1 MAFSTDVD
9 SCLFADD
16 TIFSLSLPGAH
27 FDSTLSL
34 FNKKIE
40 TLLNWIKLN
49 QLIINWSKTKL
60 MCISSKKCNIVT
72 NSVIIDENQVEIV
85 NSFKLIGVHIDR
97 WLDFE
102 FHIAEMVKSVNK
114 KLFSLKNLKFLS
126 IKTKLH
132 FFKAFVLPHFDYC
145 SSIFVFF
152 NKRLIHKTEKFFNLC
167 LYRLF
172 NFKLLYLN
180 TEEQFNF
187 LSKYNIFPLQMRIF
201 IKYELFFK

>member
-1 MAFSTDVD
+1 MDYFKNRLQLCKIGKESSNSIHIEAGVPQGSVLGPLLFLIYIKDLAFSTGVD

-16 TIFSLSLPGAH
+16 TTLSLPGAH

-60 MCISSKKCNIVT
+60 MCISSKICNIVT

-102 FHIAEMVKSVNK
+102 FHKAEMVKSVNK
-114 KLFSLKNLKFLS
+114 KLFSLKIRSFYQ
-126 IKTKLH
+126 LH

-152 NKRLIHKTEKFFNLC
+152 NKRLT
-167 LYRLF
+167 
-172 NFKLLYLN
+172 
-180 TEEQFNF
+180 
-187 LSKYNIFPLQMRIF
+187 
-201 IKYELFFK
+201 